1 MRGAADQEKGG
12 DGAAKG
18 PSFGTARTRNPPANA
33 HAAAMPSTSR
43 HASGGAAQ
51 RTRWGT
57 AEPSVSAPTRIP
69 IAQPRPS
76 RNHPA
81 AIFIPGGYT
90 PASAAPV
97 RSRQA
102 IPILIPREN
111 ATPSVASA
119 ASAAD
124 PATNRRA
131 DKRSASVKIAL
142 TSAPATNPS
151 WTEIVSQAVVTGES
165 CQRRASVGATADALN
180 QGAIASSSAMATT
193 ARTRRGFTARWDDPE
208 TPRADRTSSRP
219 AQPAP

>member
-1 MRGAADQEKGG
+1 MRGAAARENGG
-12 DGAAKG
+12 EGAAKG
-18 PSFGTARTRNPPANA
+18 PSPGTR
-33 HAAAMPSTSR
+33 STSSPPTTAHPAATPKTTR
-43 HASGGAAQ
+43 HASGETAQ
-51 RTRWGT
+51 RTRCGL

-69 IAQPRPS
+69 IASPLPS
-76 RNHPA
+76 LNHPA
-81 AIFIPGGYT
+81 TIFIPGGYT

-97 RSRQA
+97 SSRQA
-102 IPILIPREN
+102 IPIAIPLET

-165 CQRRASVGATADALN
+165 CQTRARVGATADALN
-180 QGAIASSSAMATT
+180 QGAIASSSATART
-193 ARTRRGFTARWDDPE
+193 ARTRRGLTARWDDPE
-208 TPRADRTSSRP
+208 TPRAGRTSWRP